1 MAFLVEGSPLTVAGA
16 APVSNRIPFWLNREL
31 TIEHTFTTSLPTAG
45 ALRRQAGGPSPGRD
59 MLDHDQLTDR

>member
-45 ALRRQAGGPSPGRD
+45 ALRRQASGPLPDRY
-59 MLDHDQLTDR
+59 MLGHDQLADR